1 MVRRLPASQKNR
13 SLWPRLLR
21 RRKRHHARKIK
32 VQREQQRQQLWT
44 EQPALPTPFYVHGVR
59 LLIGLL
65 GASVIGGTVLS
76 LLPTAPF
83 LVQKSPAPVAQ
94 NPAKPF
100 VFQKGNAELQQKL
113 QQLAAEYPQLKL
125 HLSVRNLNNKEAV
138 DLQGTSVI
146 PTAATI
152 KIPILIAVFQ
162 QFDRQQLRLDEK
174 LVLEKSMIA
183 AGNGDMAKQPMGSKF
198 TVLDSATKM
207 IVNNDN
213 TATNLLIKRLGGQD
227 QLNTQ
232 FRSWGLTS
240 TNIKN
245 PLPDFAGTNVSS
257 PRELAELLQRLDQR
271 SLLTATSRRQVLA
284 ILSQTKSNRNIMLFG
299 GLEPKTKIAHKT
311 GDIAN
316 LVADVGLIELPDSQK
331 YVVAAMVIRPSG
343 DDQAIELIQKSS
355 KMIYEQYTKPIKAAT
370 VKDSPPPQTTPAP

>member
-1 MVRRLPASQKNR
+1 MVRRLPASPKNR
-13 SLWPRLLR
+13 SLWPQLLR
-21 RRKRHHARKIK
+21 SRKRHHARKIK
-32 VQREQQRQQLWT
+32 VQRHQHRQQLWT
-44 EQPALPTPFYVHGVR
+44 EKTALPTPFYVHLVR

-65 GASVIGGTVLS
+65 GASVISGTVLS
-76 LLPTAPF
+76 LLPTSSL
-83 LVQKSPAPVAQ
+83 LVQKSPAPIAQ
-94 NPAKPF
+94 NLAKP
-100 VFQKGNAELQQKL
+100 VVVQKGNAELQQKL

-125 HLSVRNLNNKEAV
+125 HLSVRNLKNKEAV
-138 DLQGTSVI
+138 DLRGNSII

-152 KIPILIAVFQ
+152 KIPILIAIFQ
-162 QFDRQQLRLDEK
+162 QLDRQQLRLNEK

-198 TVLDSATKM
+198 TILDSATKM

-227 QLNTQ
+227 KLNTQ
-232 FRSWGLTS
+232 FRSWGLTN
-240 TNIKN
+240 TKIQN

-257 PRELAELLQRLDQR
+257 PRELAELLQRIDQG
-271 SLLTATSRRQVLA
+271 SILAATSQRQVLA
-284 ILSQTKSNRNIMLFG
+284 ILGQTKTNRNIMLSE

-311 GDIAN
+311 GDIAS
-316 LVADVGLIELPDSQK
+316 LVADVGLIELPNSQK

-355 KMIYEQYTKPIKAAT
+355 KMIYEQYAQPIKAAT

>member
-1 MVRRLPASQKNR
+1 MVRRLLASPKNR
-13 SLWPRLLR
+13 SLWPQLQRS
-21 RRKRHHARKIK
+21 RKRHHARKIK
-32 VQREQQRQQLWT
+32 VRRHQHRQQLWNEKT
-44 EQPALPTPFYVHGVR
+44 ALPTPFYVHSVR

-76 LLPTAPF
+76 LLPTSPL
-83 LVQKSPAPVAQ
+83 LVQKSPAPIAQ
-94 NPAKPF
+94 NLAKPV
-100 VFQKGNAELQQKL
+100 VFQKGNTQLQQKL

-125 HLSVRNLNNKEAV
+125 HLSVRNLQNKEAI
-138 DLQGTSVI
+138 DLQGNSVI
-146 PTAATI
+146 PAAATI
-152 KIPILIAVFQ
+152 KIPILIALFQ
-162 QFDRQQLRLDEK
+162 QIDRQQLRLDEK

-355 KMIYEQYTKPIKAAT
+355 KMIYEQYAKPIKAAT

>member
-1 MVRRLPASQKNR
+1 MVRRLPAPSKHR

-21 RRKRHHARKIK
+21 RRQRHHARKIK
-32 VQREQQRQQLWT
+32 VQREQQHQQPWPEEPVLS
-44 EQPALPTPFYVHGVR
+44 TPFYLHGVR

-76 LLPTAPF
+76 LLPASPL
-83 LVQKSPAPVAQ
+83 LVQKSPAPISQ
-94 NPAKPF
+94 SLAKPA
-100 VFQKGNAELQQKL
+100 VFQKNNAELQKKL

-125 HLSVRNLNNKEAV
+125 HLSVRNLKNKEAV

-146 PTAATI
+146 PAAATI
-152 KIPILIAVFQ
+152 KIPILIAIFQ
-162 QFDRQQLRLDEK
+162 QGDRQQLRLDEQ

-183 AGNGDMAKQPMGSKF
+183 AGNGDMANQPVGSKF

-213 TATNLLIKRLGGQD
+213 TATNLLIKRLGGQNK
-227 QLNTQ
+227 LNTQ
-232 FRSWGLTS
+232 FRSWGLAHT
-240 TNIKN
+240 TIKN

-257 PRELAELLQRLDQR
+257 PLELAELLQRIDQG
-271 SLLTATSRRQVLA
+271 SLLAATSRRQVLE
-284 ILSQTKSNRNIMLFG
+284 ILGKTKTNRNTMLPW

-311 GDIAN
+311 GDIAD

-331 YVVAAMVIRPSG
+331 YVVAALVIRPSG
-343 DDQAIELIQKSS
+343 DEQAIELIQKAS
-355 KMIYEQYTKPIKAAT
+355 KIIYQEYAKPVAVTAA
-370 VKDSPPPQTTPAP
+370 PPPAAPVP

>member
-21 RRKRHHARKIK
+21 RRKRHHARKIE

-44 EQPALPTPFYVHGVR
+44 EQPARPTPVYVHGVR
-59 LLIGLL
+59 FLIGLL

-76 LLPTAPF
+76 LLPAAPPF
-83 LVQKSPAPVAQ
+83 VQKSPVPVAQ
-94 NPAKPF
+94 NLAKP
-100 VFQKGNAELQQKL
+100 VVLQKGNTELKQKL

-125 HLSVRNLNNKEAV
+125 HLSVRNLKNKEAV

-146 PTAATI
+146 PAAATI
-152 KIPILIAVFQ
+152 KIPILMAVFQ
-162 QFDRQQLRLDEK
+162 QLDRQQLRLDEK
-174 LVLEKSMIA
+174 LILEKSMIA
-183 AGNGDMAKQPMGSKF
+183 AGNGDMANQAVGSKF

-207 IVNNDN
+207 IVDNDN

-227 QLNTQ
+227 KLNIQ
-232 FRSWGLTS
+232 FRSWGLAS

-245 PLPDFAGTNVSS
+245 PLPDFSGTNVSS
-257 PRELAELLQRLDQR
+257 PRELAELLQRLDQG
-271 SLLTATSRRQVLA
+271 SLLAATSRRQVLA
-284 ILSQTKSNRNIMLFG
+284 ILGQAKTNRNIMLFG

-316 LVADVGLIELPDSQK
+316 LVADVGLIEMPESQK

-355 KMIYEQYTKPIKAAT
+355 KIIYEQYAKPVKAAT
-370 VKDSPPPQTTPAP
+370 VKASLPPQKVPAP

>member
-1 MVRRLPASQKNR
+1 MVRRLLASQKNR

-21 RRKRHHARKIK
+21 RRKRHHARNIK

-44 EQPALPTPFYVHGVR
+44 EQPAPFYVHGVR

-83 LVQKSPAPVAQ
+83 LVQKSLVPVAQ
-94 NPAKPF
+94 NPAKAV

-138 DLQGTSVI
+138 HLQGTSAI

-152 KIPILIAVFQ
+152 KIPILIALFQ

-257 PRELAELLQRLDQR
+257 PRELAELLQRLDQS
-271 SLLTATSRRQVLA
+271 SLLADPSRRQVLA

-316 LVADVGLIELPDSQK
+316 LVADVGLIELPNSQK

-343 DDQAIELIQKSS
+343 DNQAIELIQKSS
-355 KMIYEQYTKPIKAAT
+355 KIIYEQYAKPIKAAT
-370 VKDSPPPQTTPAP
+370 AQASPSSQAAPTP

>member
-1 MVRRLPASQKNR
+1 MVRRLLASPKNR

-21 RRKRHHARKIK
+21 RRKRHHARNIK

-44 EQPALPTPFYVHGVR
+44 EQPAPFYVHGVR

-83 LVQKSPAPVAQ
+83 LVQKSLAPVAQ
-94 NPAKPF
+94 NPAKAV

-138 DLQGTSVI
+138 DLQGTSVV

-152 KIPILIAVFQ
+152 KIPILIALFQ

-227 QLNTQ
+227 QLNAQ

-240 TNIKN
+240 TNIKT

-257 PRELAELLQRLDQR
+257 PRELAELLQRLNQR
-271 SLLTATSRRQVLA
+271 SLLAATSQQQVLA
-284 ILSQTKSNRNIMLFG
+284 ILSQAKSNRNIMLFG
-299 GLEPKTKIAHKT
+299 GLEAKTKIAHKT

-331 YVVAAMVIRPSG
+331 YVVAAMVIRPGG

-355 KMIYEQYTKPIKAAT
+355 KIIYEQYAKPIKAVT
-370 VKDSPPPQTTPAP
+370 VQASPSPQAAPTP